1 MASRIEFVKRFFLTK
16 KGIPAM
22 NKLSDSKNI
31 YRKPME
37 YIGEQVR
44 RIIKRKGISLY
55 RIAKDLEITWES
67 LHRSLQDEANPKWDR
82 IKKVLDY
89 LDYDFVLKPKRKE
102 VKPEKSKPPQ
112 SRRKER
118 ESHGNIQKKK

>member
-1 MASRIEFVKRFFLTK
+1 MASIIEFVKRFFLTK

-22 NKLSDSKNI
+22 NKLPASKNI

-37 YIGEQVR
+37 YIGEQIR

-55 RIAKDLEITWES
+55 RIAKDLGITWES

-89 LDYDFVLKPKRKE
+89 LDCEFVLKPKREE
-102 VKPEKSKPPQ
+102 VKPKSKPPR
-112 SRRKER
+112 SKRRKR
-118 ESHGNIQKKK
+118 NSHGSIQKEK